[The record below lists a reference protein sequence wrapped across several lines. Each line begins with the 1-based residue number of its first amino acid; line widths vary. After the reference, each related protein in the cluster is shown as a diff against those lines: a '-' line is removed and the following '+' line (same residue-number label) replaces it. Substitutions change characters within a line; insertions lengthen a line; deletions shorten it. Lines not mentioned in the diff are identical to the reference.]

1 MVDPVH
7 GGAEHLVLGINPKNE
22 KVTIIVLLMSAI
34 FIFSMINIAIIKIQ
48 PEIFAGDEL
57 AKKFSVNL

>member
-57 AKKFSVNL
+57 AKKFGVNL

>member
-22 KVTIIVLLMSAI
+22 KLTIIVLLMSAI
-34 FIFSMINIAIIKIQ
+34 LIFSMINIAIIKIQ

-57 AKKFSVNL
+57 AKKFGVNL

>member
-34 FIFSMINIAIIKIQ
+34 LIFSISNIAIIKIQ